1 MNKKILR
8 RIIILFLII
17 FLIILLLKSNLLNQ
31 KNNDEKILFL
41 GDSLIARYDVDKY
54 YKNYNIINSGVGG
67 NQTTDI
73 LNDIEN
79 RVFKYNPD
87 KIFILTGT
95 NDIAFSGLDNESIK
109 NNIEKLIDEIKTKLP
124 DAKIYLQSIYP
135 VNDNV
140 NKEIV
145 SIRTND
151 NIKKLNGKIKKICS
165 KDKCTYIN
173 MYDKL
178 TNKDGNLKRI
188 YTTDGLHLRSVGYV
202 RVTIELLKYINE

>member
-17 FLIILLLKSNLLNQ
+17 FLIILLLKSNLLNP
-31 KNNDEKILFL
+31 KNKDEKILFL
-41 GDSLIARYDVDKY
+41 GDSLIDRYDVDKY

-95 NDIAFSGLDNESIK
+95 NDIAFSGLDNEEIK

-140 NKEIV
+140 DKEIV

-151 NIKKLNGKIKKICS
+151 NIKKLNTKIKKICS

-173 MYDKL
+173 MHDKL
-178 TNKDGNLKRI
+178 TNKDGYLKRI
-188 YTTDGLHLRSVGYV
+188 YTTDALHLRSV
-202 RVTIELLKYINE
+202 